1 MARKGKRRAPEA
13 EESAQGD
20 LLAEAGD
27 EDAATGDPEDGTE
40 EPESEGAPEVAP
52 PTEGEVPSSPDAEPS
67 SSSESGAGGGGGT
80 GSPPAE
86 EEEDAAAPTDT
97 SSREAPDGEASPPA
111 DAHLAQRVAPRGKT
125 FDAPPRDL
133 PRDLVDRIEVMEAE
147 GELYGALALV
157 DEGLVGHELSPALL
171 MRRVRILAR
180 LRRFDEAED
189 PLRTL
194 RLVEPHAP
202 EVKLASGM
210 LRYRKGLY
218 GEAERDLRSISF
230 RDEVDDRVRR
240 EAEFYL
246 AESLNRLSR
255 LDEAI
260 ELLHTSVKRF
270 PQARAFQLLGRLY
283 DRNGAPDEASIM
295 YRIAREMST

>member
-1 MARKGKRRAPEA
+1 MARKGRGRASKA

-20 LLAEAGD
+20 LLADGRKADAGSEGEEETAPSD
-27 EDAATGDPEDGTE
+27 DAATAPNTPEADPVETDEEGEGEDKG
-40 EPESEGAPEVAP
+40 PESNDGPGAPEDSAL
-52 PTEGEVPSSPDAEPS
+52 S
-67 SSSESGAGGGGGT
+67 
-80 GSPPAE
+80 
-86 EEEDAAAPTDT
+86 
-97 SSREAPDGEASPPA
+97 
-111 DAHLAQRVAPRGKT
+111 QRVAPKGKT

-133 PRDLVDRIEVMEAE
+133 PRDLVDRIEEMEAE
-147 GELYGALALV
+147 GELYGALDLV

-194 RLVEPHAP
+194 RLVEPHAA

-210 LRYRKGLY
+210 LRFRKGLY
-218 GEAERDLRSISF
+218 AEAERDLRVISF

-255 LDEAI
+255 LEEAI

-283 DRNGAPDEASIM
+283 DRNGSPEEANIM

>member
-1 MARKGKRRAPEA
+1 MARKGRGRASRA

-20 LLAEAGD
+20 LLADGGKGDAGADGEESSPAEDSVMAPDTEGADPMETEGEAA
-27 EDAATGDPEDGTE
+27 DAAPEPTETEEATDTAPEPTE
-40 EPESEGAPEVAP
+40 EPGTPED
-52 PTEGEVPSSPDAEPS
+52 SSLS
-67 SSSESGAGGGGGT
+67 
-80 GSPPAE
+80 
-86 EEEDAAAPTDT
+86 
-97 SSREAPDGEASPPA
+97 
-111 DAHLAQRVAPRGKT
+111 HRVAPKGKT

-133 PRDLVDRIEVMEAE
+133 PRDLVDRIEEMEAE
-147 GELYGALALV
+147 GELYGALDLV

-210 LRYRKGLY
+210 LRFRKGLY
-218 GEAERDLRSISF
+218 ADAERDLRVISF

-283 DRNGAPDEASIM
+283 DRNGSPEEASIM

>member
-1 MARKGKRRAPEA
+1 MARKGRGRAPKA
-13 EESAQGD
+13 EESAQGE
-20 LLAEAGD
+20 LLADGGKADVDADGEEGASSPEDEATASDG
-27 EDAATGDPEDGTE
+27 TGDDPVGTE
-40 EPESEGAPEVAP
+40 EGAGEAAPE
-52 PTEGEVPSSPDAEPS
+52 PTEEP
-67 SSSESGAGGGGGT
+67 GASDST
-80 GSPPAE
+80 LS
-86 EEEDAAAPTDT
+86 
-97 SSREAPDGEASPPA
+97 
-111 DAHLAQRVAPRGKT
+111 QRVAPRGKT

-133 PRDLVDRIEVMEAE
+133 PRDLVDRIEEMEAE
-147 GELYGALALV
+147 GELYGALDLV

-210 LRYRKGLY
+210 LRFRKGLY
-218 GEAERDLRSISF
+218 ADAERDLRVISF

-283 DRNGAPDEASIM
+283 DRNGSPEEANIM